1 MAFRSTRVLKS
12 LYNNSCER
20 CSLEHGTTQFFIG
33 IATITNITLFAITW
47 DSIKHNRTRLEMD
60 IKHNRTM
67 LEMDIQRIE
76 RNINTMR
83 K

>member
-20 CSLEHGTTQFFIG
+20 CSYEHGNTQLYIG

-47 DSIKHNRTRLEMD
+47 DSIKHNRT
-60 IKHNRTM
+60 M